1 MKRVLTWIEEERILL
16 LIILIG
22 VGLILKTLPDLEV
35 LGGMLIYGVVILAI
49 FNAVHKLYL
58 KFKE

>member
-22 VGLILKTLPDLEV
+22 VGLILKTLPDLVV
-35 LGGMLIYGVVILAI
+35 LGGLFIYCAVIVAVL
-49 FNAVHKLYL
+49 NAAHKLYL
-58 KFKE
+58 KFKK